1 MNHPPLSVSAANVLS
16 SWLLTRDRVRFA
28 REFIKQSCK
37 FRSLYQPHVLICV
50 LSHESQFTYT
60 RLAAIIFPGGGVVPK
75 VLSGDVRSNLKT
87 VPYFGPK
94 SPIYHA
100 LSYFL
105 DLREKLI
112 LHLRPLKLWHG
123 SNTWSQ
129 ITMNDFDLQ
138 KLTNLRRLMQ
148 NNCSLKTEW
157 YPMPSQKENPTL

>member
-1 MNHPPLSVSAANVLS
+1 MCWAVDASYKGSREVCARVYQTVAQIPFTLSATRAH
-16 SWLLTRDRVRFA
+16 LLT
-28 REFIKQSCK
+28 QSWKSIYIHTSRCNNIS
-37 FRSLYQPHVLICV
+37 R
-50 LSHESQFTYT
+50 
-60 RLAAIIFPGGGVVPK
+60 GGGVVPK

-112 LHLRPLKLWHG
+112 LRLRPLKLWHG

-148 NNCSLKTEW
+148 NNSFLKTEW